1 MFTVDS
7 MWTASADCCIKK
19 WSLNSFQC
27 LSTFEG
33 HLGSVLSFIGID
45 EKRLASVASDGLL
58 KVWDLKTAM
67 NLGTFDAHE
76 DKIWAVAYSEATKEI
91 ITAGRDGNIFFWTD
105 KTEEKKE
112 EERQKANE
120 VVKTEQ
126 TLANLVHSGQLDKA
140 LRYSLRLDKPRQT
153 KKMLLKLASIGQV
166 EQAVQKL
173 DLELKNILLKFVTQW
188 NTIGGTS
195 CELAQEVLQI
205 LLTDYLALDKED
217 RSYKVDSRQL
227 AGLLSYSDKHYRRLD
242 KLQSRVA
249 VVDLL
254 LAQM

>member
-1 MFTVDS
+1 M
-7 MWTASADCCIKK
+7 
-19 WSLNSFQC
+19 
-27 LSTFEG
+27 
-33 HLGSVLSFIGID
+33 
-45 EKRLASVASDGLL
+45 
-58 KVWDLKTAM
+58 
-67 NLGTFDAHE
+67 
-76 DKIWAVAYSEATKEI
+76 
-91 ITAGRDGNIFFWTD
+91 
-105 KTEEKKE
+105 
-112 EERQKANE
+112 
-120 VVKTEQ
+120 
-126 TLANLVHSGQLDKA
+126 
-140 LRYSLRLDKPRQT
+140 RLDKPRQT
-153 KKMLLKLASIGQV
+153 KKMLLKLSSIGQV

-173 DLELKNILLKFVTQW
+173 DMELKNILLKFVTQW

-205 LLTDYLALDKED
+205 LLKDYLALEKED